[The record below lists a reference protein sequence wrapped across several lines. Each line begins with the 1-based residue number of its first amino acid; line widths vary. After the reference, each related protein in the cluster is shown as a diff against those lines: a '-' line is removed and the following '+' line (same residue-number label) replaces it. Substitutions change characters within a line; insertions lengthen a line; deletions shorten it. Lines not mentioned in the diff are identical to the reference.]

1 MVLNTLNKFKIYN
14 TTNSKL
20 DIEIRFMKK
29 VLKEVL
35 KKEKIKNARFSV
47 IIITDSEIKAINKK
61 YRKIDKP
68 TDVISFALEE
78 NQKEQV
84 FLKNRVL
91 GDIYIS
97 LDKAKKQAIEYGH
110 SLRREL
116 CFLAVHGLLHLL
128 GYDHNTK
135 EEEKIMFKKQELILD
150 GKRLWNVKKEQ
161 KKFKKIY

>member
-128 GYDHNTK
+128 GYDHNNK

-150 GKRLWNVKKEQ
+150 GKRL
-161 KKFKKIY
+161 

>member
-135 EEEKIMFKKQELILD
+135 EEEKIMFNKQELILD
-150 GKRLWNVKKEQ
+150 GKRL
-161 KKFKKIY
+161 

>member
-1 MVLNTLNKFKIYN
+1 MVLSTLNKFKIYN

-150 GKRLWNVKKEQ
+150 GKRL
-161 KKFKKIY
+161 

>member
-97 LDKAKKQAIEYGH
+97 LDKAKKQSIEYGH

-150 GKRLWNVKKEQ
+150 GKRL
-161 KKFKKIY
+161 

>member
-150 GKRLWNVKKEQ
+150 GKRLWNTKKE
-161 KKFKKIY
+161 